1 MHCTTITRATRL
13 TARLGVFLLIGLGAC
28 EVPTK
33 LPTWDQ
39 KWLIPG
45 DSTTVGVSQ
54 MLPAS
59 GDITIGTASGQPAFL
74 LSIAA
79 PGTYSKS
86 LGQICSACAAANG
99 TTVPKPAFVLQ
110 DSMTTSLPSDLLSA
124 TVVTGGFI
132 YTITNNFSFDPIRPN
147 AAGAPYGYFIISA
160 VNGSHEIARD
170 SVDGSRLPIGKNGA
184 TLQLNLPVLP
194 NGGSVTIDNT
204 APLKIYLTL
213 NSPQGDPVTI
223 NSSQSFSVSVQ
234 PTPIGLSQ
242 AQVTFGSQNIS
253 AGQTNVDLSSVSDQT
268 LINRVQGGT
277 LHLTIASPFGVQG
290 TLTATFTVSGMG
302 PIVKTIPLTTAAQQ
316 SPDVSLTATEMRS
329 LLGHSVNL
337 TISGSVNSPS
347 GSVTITPT
355 QVLKVTSTI
364 EIVLSTTES

>member
-1 MHCTTITRATRL
+1 MYASKTTAAT
-13 TARLGVFLLIGLGAC
+13 RLGVFLLIGLGAC

-45 DSTTVGVSQ
+45 DSTTIGVSQ
-54 MLPAS
+54 MLPPS
-59 GDITIGTASGQPAFL
+59 GNITVGAAGGQPAAFL
-74 LSIAA
+74 LSVTA
-79 PGTYSKS
+79 PGSYSKS

-99 TTVPKPAFVLQ
+99 ATVPKPAFLLQ
-110 DSMTTSLPSDLLSA
+110 DSMTTSLPADLVSA
-124 TVVTGGFI
+124 TVVSGAII

-147 AAGAPYGYFIISA
+147 AAGAPYGYFVISA
-160 VNGSHEIARD
+160 VNGSTMIAKD

-184 TLQLNLPVLP
+184 TLQLNLPILP
-194 NGGSVTIDNT
+194 NGGSVAIDGT

-213 NSPQGDPVTI
+213 YSPQGDPVTI
-223 NSSQSFSVSVQ
+223 DANQSFSVSVQ
-234 PTPIGLSQ
+234 PQPIVLTQ
-242 AQVTFGSQNIS
+242 AQVRIGTQNIS
-253 AGQTNVDLSSVSDQT
+253 AAQTNIDLSSVSDQT

-290 TLTATFTVSGMG
+290 TFTASFNAAGTS
-302 PIVKTIPLTTAAQQ
+302 PIVKTIPLTTATQQ
-316 SPDVSLTATEMRS
+316 SPDISLSAAEMRS
-329 LLGHSVNL
+329 LLGHDVSL
-337 TISGSVNSPS
+337 AISGSVTSPS

-364 EIVLSTTES
+364 EIILSTTEN